1 MKQTV
6 KLSELPKSETLEGF
20 SAVGVSSE
28 NQTVKVDMSHIQ
40 HATDGATEA
49 ITAAGNA
56 ASTASTA
63 ATKAMEA
70 TSKATEATKGVA
82 DAIDKAELVAKN
94 PTKIGADNYVYT
106 YDLATKKYIKTDIYV
121 KGDPG
126 VPVVQIVG
134 GSTTSVMSQKAVTD
148 EIGKRAMP
156 MDYSTLAEQVVP
168 GEYWTGRGGVRAQLY
183 SKTIVLI
190 LPVTLIA
197 AENKGLFTSPILTG
211 VDKIFSASGTYSID
225 TGSEQSALINWKD
238 FIWCVDVLKD
248 TGKATI
254 SGRTPVGDVGKN
266 INIALSIKYTKI

>member
-168 GEYWTGRGGVRAQLY
+168 GEYWLGRNEAKKQVY
-183 SKTIVLI
+183 CKTIS
-190 LPVTLIA
+190 IA
-197 AENKGLFTSPILTG
+197 NLTG
-211 VDKIFSASGTYSID
+211 SNTDIGANMRYYDLGLGSVDSM
-225 TGSEQSALINWKD
+225 QL
-238 FIWCVDVLKD
+238 
-248 TGKATI
+248 I
-254 SGRTPVGDVGKN
+254 SGRLLSSGKDDVYVVLGDLMALGSPYIRCFIGSTPVLVFGSHYVGSKVT
-266 INIALSIKYTKI
+266 LTIKYTAL